1 MIRIIQ
7 IGLVA
12 VSLLLQC
19 CNGPSSNSE
28 ETDSSVSIPDTF
40 AYRQL
45 LPAGVQLKLPAVAL
59 DSSLERRPDS
69 YYDFDCFLGY
79 ANSSDTL
86 LILQLPTTG
95 GTTFNEIATWV
106 ANAKAVVPE
115 RLRPKMWVDLWVDEK
130 VPYYALHYL
139 ELHLRKASLLKLR
152 YRTADGNALPIRVP
166 PFSENGCNSMSRR
179 PCLRKRTISADKQE
193 RLQAM
198 QLGADWAPT
207 IRYEDFVLRP
217 ENVYDLRIEP
227 KNQLLLGDQPLSTDT
242 LYQSAYGFL
251 NGPGVATK
259 KIFKVRVAEDAIFSH
274 FLQTYTQLKLVYQNT
289 WEQAARAMFGVSYDN
304 LKLEQMKRVK
314 SKWPIVIWLDKQYP

>member
-12 VSLLLQC
+12 VSLLLQS

-59 DSSLERRPDS
+59 DSSLERRSGD

-79 ANSSDTL
+79 INGSDTL
-86 LILQLPTTG
+86 LSLKLPTTG
-95 GTTFNEIATWV
+95 GSTFNEIAPWV
-106 ANAKAVVPE
+106 VNAKAVVPE

-139 ELHLRKASLLKLR
+139 ELHLRKTGLLKLR
-152 YRTADGNALPIRVP
+152 YRTADGRALPIRVA
-166 PFSENGCNSMSRR
+166 PFSENECHSTNGRR
-179 PCLRKRTISADKQE
+179 CRRKRVISPDRQE
-193 RLQAM
+193 QLQAM
-198 QLGADWAPT
+198 NLGADWAPT

-217 ENVYDLRIEP
+217 ENVYDLKVEP
-227 KNQLLLGDQPLSTDT
+227 DNQLLLEEQPSSTDT
-242 LYQSAYGFL
+242 LYQSAYDFL
-251 NGPGVATK
+251 TGPGVATK
-259 KIFKVRVAEDAIFSH
+259 KIFKVRVAKDVTFGH
-274 FLQTYTQLKLVYQNT
+274 FLQTYCTLKLVYQNA
-289 WEQAARAMFGVSYDN
+289 WEEAARAMFGISYSN
-304 LKLEQMKRVK
+304 LNYEQLKQVK
-314 SKWPIVIWLDKQYP
+314 SKWPTVIWLEKQ